1 MKFRMSIKWKFI
13 LCGLFLYLS
22 AGFILLQLLEVN
34 TWYFVIGEFFLLISI
49 ILFVVLY
56 HQLVKPIDTI
66 RLATNL
72 LKEKDFST
80 RLSPVHQK
88 EIDQLVEVYNKMAEQ
103 LHDERVEHEEKNLFL
118 GLLIDASSSA
128 ILVLDGHQK
137 ITKLNPAATRLLGLK
152 EDLVLPISFSL
163 LPHPW
168 FTKLNGLKTGKSVAI
183 RIDGIRQFKATC
195 SSFMDKGFARPFI
208 LIEEMTRELVRAE
221 RQSYERVIRMM
232 SHEVNNSV
240 GAVNSVLQSVQSL
253 SAQFDENLREDV
265 TNAITVSMDR
275 NKGLTQF
282 MANFANVVKL
292 PQPEMKEIDL
302 SVVTSKTLDL
312 FQSEFKSRNII
323 LEKDLKQCI
332 IKADAVQMEQALMN
346 ILKNSMEAIDREGT
360 ISIQIKGK
368 PLSLSI
374 VDTGQGF
381 TDETL
386 EKLFTPFFSTKK
398 TGQGIGLTLVREIL
412 LNHGFTFKL
421 HRIENNRTEFLI
433 GLE

>member
-1 MKFRMSIKWKFI
+1 MSIKWKFI
-13 LCGLFLYLS
+13 LCGLFFYLS

-34 TWYFVIGEFFLLISI
+34 KWYFVIGEFLLLISI

-66 RLATNL
+66 RLAINL

-80 RLSPVHQK
+80 RLSPVNQK

-103 LHDERVEHEEKNLFL
+103 MHLERIAHEEKNLFL

-128 ILVLDGHQK
+128 ILVLDGQNN
-137 ITKLNPAATRLLGLK
+137 ICRLNLAAFKLFDLAEDVKLPLFFSQLPQPWSIKLSHLK
-152 EDLVLPISFSL
+152 AGNSES
-163 LPHPW
+163 
-168 FTKLNGLKTGKSVAI
+168 I
-183 RIDGIRQFKATC
+183 RIDGIRQFKASC
-195 SSFMDKGFARPFI
+195 SSFMDKGFSQPFI
-208 LIEEMTRELVRAE
+208 LIEEMTRELIRAE

-240 GAVNSVLQSVQSL
+240 GAVNSVLQSVLLL
-253 SAQFDENLREDV
+253 SEQFDENMREDV
-265 TNAITVSMDR
+265 SHAIQVSMDR
-275 NKGLTQF
+275 NKNLTQF

-292 PQPEMKEIDL
+292 PQPEIREIDL
-302 SVVTSKTLDL
+302 SGVISKTLDL
-312 FQSEFKSRNII
+312 FQSEFSTHEIEI
-323 LEKDLKQCI
+323 QTDLKPCL
-332 IKADAVQMEQALMN
+332 IKADPVQMEQVLMN
-346 ILKNSMEAIDREGT
+346 IVKNSMEAIGSEGH
-360 ISIQIKGK
+360 ISIQINTN
-368 PLSLSI
+368 PLSVLI
-374 VDTGQGF
+374 IDDGQGF
-381 TDETL
+381 TDEIL

-412 LNHGFTFKL
+412 LNHGFDFKL

>member
-1 MKFRMSIKWKFI
+1 MSIKWKFI

-22 AGFILLQLLEVN
+22 TGFILLQLLEVN
-34 TWYFVIGEFFLLISI
+34 KWYFVIGEFLLLISI

-66 RLATNL
+66 RLAINL

-88 EIDQLVEVYNKMAEQ
+88 EIDQLIEVYNKMAEQ
-103 LHDERVEHEEKNLFL
+103 LHHERVEHEEKNLFL
-118 GLLIDASSSA
+118 GLLIDASTSA
-128 ILVLDGHQK
+128 ILVLDGENK
-137 ITKLNPAATRLLGLK
+137 IRKLNPAAFKLFNLK
-152 EDLVLPISFSL
+152 EDTVLPISFSHL
-163 LPHPW
+163 SHPW
-168 FTKLNGLKTGKSVAI
+168 FSKLSELKVGESIAI
-183 RIDGIRQFKATC
+183 RIDGIRQFKASC
-195 SSFMDKGFARPFI
+195 SSFMDKGFTRPFI
-208 LIEEMTRELVRAE
+208 LIEEMTCELIRAE

-253 SAQFDENLREDV
+253 STQFDENMREDI

-275 NKGLTQF
+275 NKSLTQF
-282 MANFANVVKL
+282 MANFADVVKL
-292 PQPEMKEIDL
+292 PQPEIKQIDL
-302 SVVTSKTLDL
+302 SVVISKTLHL
-312 FQSEFKSRNII
+312 FKTEFANRHII
-323 LEKDLKQCI
+323 LERDLKRCL
-332 IKADAVQMEQALMN
+332 IKADTVQMEQMMMN
-346 ILKNSMEAIDREGT
+346 IIKNSMEAIVAEGT
-360 ISIQIKGK
+360 ISVQILNK

-374 VDTGQGF
+374 IDTGQGF
-381 TDETL
+381 SDEII

-412 LNHGFTFKL
+412 LNHGFNFKL

-433 GLE
+433 ELE